1 MLQFKVGDRVRLS
14 SLAPE
19 NSGSIGRIV
28 GVREHD
34 AGALRLQECDID
46 LGTHSQSCL
55 SLHLQHANQPHRLF
69 CGEVLRK
76 WPQLR
81 PVEVQH
87 TGGDPAKLVPLLRT
101 TYEYSD
107 ERAEKELDL
116 VIKEFSE
123 KMSLAA

>member
-14 SLAPE
+14 PLAPE

-28 GVREHD
+28 RVREHD

-55 SLHLQHANQPHRLF
+55 SMHLQHANEPLRLF
-69 CGEVLRK
+69 CGEVISK

-81 PVEVQH
+81 AKEVQN
-87 TGGDPAKLVPLLRT
+87 TGGDLAKLARLIRDA
-101 TYEYSD
+101 YGYCER
-107 ERAEKELDL
+107 RAEKELDL

-123 KMSLAA
+123 KMCLAA

>member
-14 SLAPE
+14 PLAPD

-28 GVREHD
+28 RVREHD

-55 SLHLQHANQPHRLF
+55 SLHLQHANEPLRLF

-81 PVEVQH
+81 AVDVQK
-87 TGGDPAKLVPLLRT
+87 TGDDPAKLIPMLRS
-101 TYEYSD
+101 TYDYSE

-116 VIKEFSE
+116 VIKEFNE
-123 KMSLAA
+123 KMYRAA

>member
-14 SLAPE
+14 PLAPD

-28 GVREHD
+28 RVREHN

-46 LGTHSQSCL
+46 LGSHSQSCL
-55 SLHLQHANQPHRLF
+55 SLHLQHANEPLRLF

-81 PVEVQH
+81 PKEVQN
-87 TGGDPAKLVPLLRT
+87 TGGDPAKLARILRN

-107 ERAEKELDL
+107 LRAEKEMDL
-116 VIKEFSE
+116 VIKEFNE
-123 KMSLAA
+123 KMYRAA